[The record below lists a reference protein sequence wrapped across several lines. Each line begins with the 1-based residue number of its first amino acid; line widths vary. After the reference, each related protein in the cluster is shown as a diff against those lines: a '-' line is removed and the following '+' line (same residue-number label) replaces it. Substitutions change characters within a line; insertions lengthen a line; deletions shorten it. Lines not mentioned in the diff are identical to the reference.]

1 MARSK
6 QTRRLGRGLSSLMA
20 EPVAVEPPQSTEPT
34 KQQPSTDPTD
44 SPPPRLDRLELASI
58 IPNSFQPRK
67 RFSDDSLDELARS
80 IRSAGVL
87 QPIVVRPISP
97 GAGAP
102 EGVRWELVAGERRWR
117 AAGRAGLERIP
128 AVITEA
134 TDRESAELALVENL
148 QREDLNPVERAQAL
162 RRLRDDFGL
171 TQSQVAEQIGLD
183 RATVA
188 NLIRLTELE
197 PEILDL
203 LSEKRL
209 TAGHGKALL
218 ALEPGAGRIRL
229 AKQAVEEGWSVRRLE
244 AANVSNPGIVQRKSP
259 RESERASSAHLL
271 SLERKLGDHL
281 GAKLKIR
288 PNHDGASGVIS
299 ITYFD
304 LDHFESLLEK
314 LNFHRST

>member
-1 MARSK
+1 MARSR

-20 EPVAVEPPQSTEPT
+20 EPVAVEPPQSPEPT
-34 KQQPSTDPTD
+34 KNPLSTDPTD
-44 SPPPRLDRLELASI
+44 STSPRLDRLELASI

-87 QPIVVRPISP
+87 QPIVVRPVSA

-229 AKQAVEEGWSVRRLE
+229 AKQAAEEGWSVRRLE
-244 AANVSNPGIVQRKSP
+244 AANVSNPGIVQGKAPS
-259 RESERASSAHLL
+259 ESERASSAHLL

-288 PNHDGASGVIS
+288 TNRDGASGVIS